1 MRPMRRGKL
10 ACALSLGALA
20 GCSASPAS
28 STAPYACLLPFEQ
41 RMLVA
46 ELFFGRGIAGRAPL
60 TDAEWA
66 EFAAQTIAPNFPDG
80 FTVFDG
86 RGPLAQPAT
95 GYAVGERTKILIV
108 AGNAR
113 TRSRTADRSCDGCL
127 QDAIPPAIG
136 RHHNPQL
143 MRSVPVIARGIDE
156 AAQPPLLSIK
166 GQNSLCDCN
175 SRSVR

>member
-46 ELFFGRGIAGRAPL
+46 ELFFGRGIAGGAPL

-66 EFAAQTIAPNFPDG
+66 EFAARTIAPNFADG

-86 RGPLAQPAT
+86 EGRWRNPPT

-108 AGNAR
+108 AATREPDLAR
-113 TRSRTADRSCDGCL
+113 RIGVVMDAYKTRFRQLSVGIITRDSC
-127 QDAIPPAIG
+127 
-136 RHHNPQL
+136 
-143 MRSVPVIARGIDE
+143 
-156 AAQPPLLSIK
+156 AAF
-166 GQNSLCDCN
+166 
-175 SRSVR
+175 